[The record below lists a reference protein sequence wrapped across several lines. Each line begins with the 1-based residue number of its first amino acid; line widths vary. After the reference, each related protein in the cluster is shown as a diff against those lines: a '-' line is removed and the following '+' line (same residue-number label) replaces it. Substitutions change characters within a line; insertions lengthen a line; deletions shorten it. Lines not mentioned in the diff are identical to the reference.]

1 MTTVE
6 KSTGFGSYLRN
17 QRRAAGISI
26 ETVSQKTKIRVE
38 VLRHLENEDLGR
50 LPSSAF
56 LKGFVRA
63 YAEAVGA
70 DSQEAL
76 RLFAASC
83 TAHVEC
89 DMTAAP
95 TKDRTPFWRG
105 FLLAC
110 MVLILLIVITL
121 SIARRMEK
129 TPEATLAPET
139 ERVVTA
145 TPALPAQTAAPTP
158 AAIDPTSGAQEAEP
172 SPTALPI
179 VPEQPLE
186 PASSPE
192 AGAPVSAD
200 ADTDATSAEPQA
212 TLQVQPAKLV
222 LQIAAIELTWLRVT
236 SDGKTSK
243 EITLKPDERMT
254 FEAEQRF
261 DLVIGNA
268 GGVQLTLNDQALG
281 FPGKRGKVISMR
293 LP

>member
-17 QRRAAGISI
+17 QRRAMGISI

-38 VLRHLENEDLGR
+38 LLRHLENEDLGR

-83 TAHVEC
+83 TAHVAC
-89 DMTAAP
+89 DMAAAP

-129 TPEATLAPET
+129 TPEAASAPEK

-145 TPALPAQTAAPTP
+145 TPALPAETTAPTP
-158 AAIDPTSGAQEAEP
+158 AATDPTPGAQAEHY
-172 SPTALPI
+172 PTPLPAVI
-179 VPEQPLE
+179 EQPLE
-186 PASSPE
+186 AAPSPDT
-192 AGAPVSAD
+192 GAPVSAD
-200 ADTDATSAEPQA
+200 AEANATSAEPQA
-212 TLQVQPAKLV
+212 TLQAQPAKLV

-281 FPGKRGKVISMR
+281 FPGKRGRVISMR

>member
-1 MTTVE
+1 MTTAE
-6 KSTGFGSYLRN
+6 KTTGFGAYLRN
-17 QRRAAGISI
+17 QRRAMGISI

-70 DSQEAL
+70 DIQEAL

-83 TAHVEC
+83 TAHAEC
-89 DMTAAP
+89 DMAAAP
-95 TKDRTPFWRG
+95 PKPRAPFWRG

-110 MVLILLIVITL
+110 VVLILLVFITL
-121 SIARRMEK
+121 SIARRIEK
-129 TPEATLAPET
+129 IPENASVPEKGS
-139 ERVVTA
+139 VVKSPPAETTGTA
-145 TPALPAQTAAPTP
+145 TPAPAATDPTPRLHEPEHSPTPLPPVPAQT
-158 AAIDPTSGAQEAEP
+158 
-172 SPTALPI
+172 
-179 VPEQPLE
+179 
-186 PASSPE
+186 PE
-192 AGAPVSAD
+192 AVLPKAETHVTTDAD
-200 ADTDATSAEPQA
+200 ANATAAEPQA
-212 TLQVQPAKLV
+212 TPQVQPARQV

-236 SDGKTSK
+236 SDGKTIQ
-243 EITLKPDERMT
+243 EITLKPDDRMT

-268 GGVQLTLNDQALG
+268 GGVQLTLNDKMLG
-281 FPGKRGKVISMR
+281 FPGKRGKVISMK

>member
-17 QRRAAGISI
+17 QRRAMGISI

-76 RLFAASC
+76 RLFAATC
-83 TAHVEC
+83 TAHAQC
-89 DMTAAP
+89 DMAAAP

-110 MVLILLIVITL
+110 VVLILLIFITL

-129 TPEATLAPET
+129 TPEATLAPEKG
-139 ERVVTA
+139 RVVTA
-145 TPALPAQTAAPTP
+145 TPAVPVETAAPTP
-158 AAIDPTSGAQEAEP
+158 AATGPTPGAQAAGNSTP
-172 SPTALPI
+172 LPV
-179 VPEQPLE
+179 VPGQPLE
-186 PASSPE
+186 AASSPNGE
-192 AGAPVSAD
+192 TPVSAD
-200 ADTDATSAEPQA
+200 ADANTTSAEPQA
-212 TLQVQPAKLV
+212 TRQVRPAKLV

-243 EITLKPDERMT
+243 EITLKPDDRMT
-254 FEAEQRF
+254 FEAERRF

-268 GGVQLTLNDQALG
+268 GGVQLALNDQALG

>member
-17 QRRAAGISI
+17 QRRAMGISV

-70 DSQEAL
+70 DIQEAL
-76 RLFAASC
+76 RLFEASC
-83 TAHVEC
+83 TAHAEC
-89 DMTAAP
+89 DMLAASP
-95 TKDRTPFWRG
+95 KTRAPFWRG
-105 FLLAC
+105 FILAC
-110 MVLILLIVITL
+110 VALILLVFITL

-129 TPEATLAPET
+129 TPEVTPAPEKESVAKTPPADSSVTAAPVPAATVPVPKTQEADSSPSPTPAVPEQTPEAALPKPGAPAPTNAEANATLAEAQ
-139 ERVVTA
+139 VT
-145 TPALPAQTAAPTP
+145 P
-158 AAIDPTSGAQEAEP
+158 
-172 SPTALPI
+172 
-179 VPEQPLE
+179 
-186 PASSPE
+186 
-192 AGAPVSAD
+192 
-200 ADTDATSAEPQA
+200 
-212 TLQVQPAKLV
+212 QVQPAKLV
-222 LQIAAIELTWLRVT
+222 LQIEAVELTWLRLT
-236 SDGKTSK
+236 SDGKIVK

-254 FEAEQRF
+254 FEGEQRF

-268 GGVQLTLNDQALG
+268 GGVQLTLNGQALG
-281 FPGKRGKVISMR
+281 FPGKRGKVISMK

>member
-1 MTTVE
+1 MTTAE
-6 KSTGFGSYLRN
+6 KTTGFGAYLRN
-17 QRRAAGISI
+17 QRRAMGISI

-70 DSQEAL
+70 DTQEAL

-83 TAHVEC
+83 TAHAEC
-89 DMTAAP
+89 DMAAAP
-95 TKDRTPFWRG
+95 AKPRAPFWRG

-110 MVLILLIVITL
+110 VVLILLVVITL

-129 TPEATLAPET
+129 TSEATSAPEKGS
-139 ERVVTA
+139 VVEAPPAETIGTPTQAPAA
-145 TPALPAQTAAPTP
+145 TDPAPRAQETQRSPTPLPA
-158 AAIDPTSGAQEAEP
+158 
-172 SPTALPI
+172 
-179 VPEQPLE
+179 VPEQP
-186 PASSPE
+186 PE
-192 AGAPVSAD
+192 AALPPVETPITTDAD
-200 ADTDATSAEPQA
+200 ANATSADPQA
-212 TLQVQPAKLV
+212 TPQDQPAKQV

-236 SDGKTSK
+236 SDGKTIK
-243 EITLKPDERMT
+243 EITLTPDDRMT

-268 GGVQLTLNDQALG
+268 GGVQLTLNDQDLG
-281 FPGKRGKVISMR
+281 FPGKRGKVISMK